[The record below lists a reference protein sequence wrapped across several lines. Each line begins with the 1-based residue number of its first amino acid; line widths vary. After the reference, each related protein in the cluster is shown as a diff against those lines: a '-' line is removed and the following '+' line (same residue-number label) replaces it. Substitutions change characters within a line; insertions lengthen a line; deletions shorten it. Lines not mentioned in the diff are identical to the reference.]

1 MVRAGNALAMAWRI
15 DWRVKMETGSLAW
28 VLGHVVL
35 VKVLRSVQIQNY
47 FERKAGGNSRWNG

>member
-1 MVRAGNALAMAWRI
+1 
-15 DWRVKMETGSLAW
+15 METGSLAW

-47 FERKAGGNSRWNG
+47 FERKAGGNSRWNGYGVRKKRNQE